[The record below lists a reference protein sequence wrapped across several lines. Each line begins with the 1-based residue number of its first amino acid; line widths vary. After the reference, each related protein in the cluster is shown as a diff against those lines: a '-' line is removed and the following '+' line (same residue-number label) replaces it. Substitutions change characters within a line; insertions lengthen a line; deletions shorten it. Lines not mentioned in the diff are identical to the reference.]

1 MYIILYKG
9 ALLSTV
15 VDFPDGLSVIYEKFG
30 TGYSIDLH
38 TNVPGILFSFR
49 VTDQLSKLTEIVTA
63 VSTEFVEH
71 SANLIAD
78 NADIVKKKDILNS

>member
-49 VTDQLSKLTEIVTA
+49 VMDQLSKLVEIVTA
-63 VSTEFVEH
+63 VSVEFVEQ

-78 NADIVKKKDILNS
+78 NADIVKKKRIY

>member
-9 ALLSTV
+9 AILSTV

-49 VTDQLSKLTEIVTA
+49 VTDQLSKISEVVTA
-63 VSTEFVEH
+63 VSIEFVEN
-71 SANLIAD
+71 SASLIAD
-78 NADIVKKKDILNS
+78 NADVIKKKDTLSS